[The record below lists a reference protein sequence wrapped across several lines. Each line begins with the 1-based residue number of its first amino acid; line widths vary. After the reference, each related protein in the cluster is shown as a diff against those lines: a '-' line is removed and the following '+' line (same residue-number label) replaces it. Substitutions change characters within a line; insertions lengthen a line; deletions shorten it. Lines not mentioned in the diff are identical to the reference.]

1 MPRQNVSQF
10 VSRDVRDAR
19 KVREDHLVYAQRIV
33 ATKTELSLTIMQSRI
48 RIAEVMATLRQMS
61 RFIDSRRT

>member
-19 KVREDHLVYAQRIV
+19 KVREDHFVYAQRIA

-48 RIAEVMATLRQMS
+48 RIAEVTATLREIA
-61 RFIDSRRT
+61 RFVDSHGR